1 MIMPHIKFRR
11 VVTSGEGTKSQSGQG
26 SQSSVESVVFDFFQ
40 LGGKFMGSSH
50 GIISCTFSCAWNR
63 SLKMQGVPKES
74 WGLCWEWGGV
84 TGNTSGEESL
94 WLLSSLSCSQV
105 PF

>member
-26 SQSSVESVVFDFFQ
+26 SQSSVESIVFVFFQ
-40 LGGKFMGSSH
+40 LGGKFMGSFH

-63 SLKMQGVPKES
+63 SLKMQGVSKES
-74 WGLCWEWGGV
+74 WGLCLLGMGW
-84 TGNTSGEESL
+84 SDRKHLRREEPMASFL
-94 WLLSSLSCSQV
+94 AEL
-105 PF
+105 